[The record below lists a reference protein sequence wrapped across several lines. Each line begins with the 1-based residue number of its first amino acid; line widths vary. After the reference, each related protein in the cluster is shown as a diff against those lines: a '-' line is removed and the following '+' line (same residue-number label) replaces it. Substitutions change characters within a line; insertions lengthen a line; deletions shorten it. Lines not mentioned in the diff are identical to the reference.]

1 MNNNENGQ
9 SAAKQILTKPIKGW
23 EDLYT
28 ISSDGKVYS
37 IRSGKYLKPRLSMD
51 GYERVALC
59 RGRNYRREYRVH
71 RLVAEAFIDNPNNLP
86 QVNHKDFNKLNNY
99 IENLEWCTNYE
110 NARYSI
116 ENNRPG
122 FGNQQSERSSNT
134 GRFIDY
140 KVYTFTNVFNNN
152 QFSIIGINNVL
163 KQFGCGK
170 KTFLANVVKYCNTGA
185 YVKHGLFK
193 GLRIDSEYLKV
204 QRLVDNDV
212 PSSEGK
218 CGTSQV
224 DEDIV

>member
-1 MNNNENGQ
+1 MNNKNGQ
-9 SAAKQILTKPIKGW
+9 SAAKQILVKPVKGW

-28 ISSDGKVYS
+28 ISSDGKVFS
-37 IRSGKYLKPRLSMD
+37 IRSQKYLKPRLSMD

-59 RGRNYRREYRVH
+59 RGRKYRREYRIH
-71 RLVAEAFIDNPNNLP
+71 RLVAEAFLENPNDLP
-86 QVNHKDFNKLNNY
+86 QVNHKDFNTRNNCL
-99 IENLEWCTNYE
+99 ENLEWCTNEY

-116 ENNRPG
+116 SNGRSG
-122 FGNQQSERSSNT
+122 FGNQFSNR
-134 GRFIDY
+134 GKDGQFKQY
-140 KVYTFTNVFNNN
+140 KAYTFTNVYNNKS
-152 QFSIIGINNVL
+152 FTVIGIKNVL
-163 KQFGCGK
+163 NQFGCSK

-185 YVKHGLFK
+185 YVKQGLFK

>member
-1 MNNNENGQ
+1 MNNENGQ
-9 SAAKQILTKPIKGW
+9 SAAKQILVKPIKGW

-28 ISSDGKVYS
+28 ISSDGKVFS

-59 RGRNYRREYRVH
+59 RGRSYRREYRVH

-86 QVNHKDFNKLNNY
+86 QVNHKDFDVRNNCL
-99 IENLEWCTNYE
+99 ENLEWCTNKE
-110 NARYSI
+110 NAHYSM
-116 ENNRPG
+116 EHNRKG
-122 FGNQQSERSSNT
+122 FGTDQSERSSET
-134 GRFIDY
+134 GRFIEY
-140 KVYTFTNVFNNN
+140 KAYTFTNVYNNKS
-152 QFSIIGINNVL
+152 FTIIGIKNVL
-163 KQFGCGK
+163 SQFGCSK

-185 YVKHGLFK
+185 YVKQGLFK

-204 QRLVDNDV
+204 QRLVNNDV

-218 CGTSQV
+218 CGTSLG

>member
-1 MNNNENGQ
+1 MNNENGQ
-9 SAAKQILTKPIKGW
+9 SAAKQILVKPVKGW

-28 ISSDGKVYS
+28 VTSDGKVFS
-37 IRSGKYLKPRLSMD
+37 LRRQKYLTPRLSMD

-59 RGRNYRREYRVH
+59 RDGYRREYRVH
-71 RLVAEAFIDNPNNLP
+71 RIVAEAFLENPNNLP
-86 QVNHKDFNKLNNY
+86 QVNHKDFNTRNNVL
-99 IENLEWCTNYE
+99 ENLEWCTCKE
-110 NARYSI
+110 NINYSI
-116 ENNRPG
+116 DHGRVSNNAAMLNRNKYDG
-122 FGNQQSERSSNT
+122 TFKSCKA
-134 GRFIDY
+134 Y
-140 KVYTFTNVFNNN
+140 MFTNVYNNKS
-152 QFSIIGINNVL
+152 FTIIGIKNVL
-163 KQFGCGK
+163 NQFGCSK

-185 YVKHGLFK
+185 YVKQGLFK